1 MFTSVKLQRSFLL
14 AILIVMSCV
23 VSANA
28 RSLTMIKGQSDTK
41 VTAAQQEHI
50 LILGPDG
57 DAGCKVIRSDK
68 QRQDLGIALSRSEG
82 KQSANVEVVYSVA
95 QSTFMVTYT
104 DFPAAAQAAFQRA
117 VDIWAAKVSSSQ
129 TIKIDAN
136 WESFGNQQVLGSAGT
151 TFIFRFELF
160 DGQTTQKTWFPSAL
174 ADALKD
180 DDLAE
185 GEADIMARFNSDFSN
200 WHFGTDQNPGAGQ
213 FDFTTV
219 VLHEIGH
226 GLGFTSSFDH
236 DGTQGNWGI
245 ESGGETSPMIFDLYL
260 INGTGV
266 ELLDETAFANGSA
279 ELGTALTNNDVF
291 FFGFYAGETVGWAPV
306 PAYAPST
313 WEQGSSIAHVNKT
326 NFPEWHRDALMAP
339 SLSPGFAIHDPGPI
353 MTGIFRDILWTASS
367 TLHFAQFGA
376 GGLKSD
382 VVITN
387 PSVDT
392 MVMGEV
398 HFFDADGAVLEPAD
412 ILANGSESA
421 MFSLAPGGST
431 TFQSRST
438 GSLAQGSAII
448 TSTEPVSGVIRFDIP
463 GTGVAGVGSSEP
475 AFEVILPV
483 RRSGGLSTGAAIRNV
498 GLEDL
503 RVTLT
508 LKNEAGN
515 TVQNGQATV
524 DIPAQGR
531 VSKFI
536 QEYLP
541 NANTSNFTGTLTVS
555 SSTGKVAVVGLE
567 FENGARFTTLPVSE
581 LR

>member
-1 MFTSVKLQRSFLL
+1 MFASFELRRSFLL
-14 AILIVMSCV
+14 TVLV
-23 VSANA
+23 VTCFLASTNA
-28 RSLTMIKGQSDTK
+28 RSLTMTKGQSDTQ
-41 VTAAQQEHI
+41 AIPAQQDHV
-50 LILGPDG
+50 LVLGPAG
-57 DAGCKVIRSDK
+57 AAGCSIVRSDK
-68 QRQDLGIALSRSEG
+68 QRQDLGIALSRSE
-82 KQSANVEVVYSVA
+82 SPPPENVELVYSVA
-95 QSTFMVTYT
+95 QSMFEVTYT

-129 TIKIDAN
+129 TIKIDAS
-136 WESFGNQQVLGSAGT
+136 WESFGNQQILGSAGT
-151 TFIFRFELF
+151 TFIFRFELS
-160 DGQTTQKTWFPSAL
+160 DGQTTQQTWFPSAL
-174 ADALKD
+174 ADALAD

-185 GEADIMARFNSDFSN
+185 GEADIRARFNSDFTN
-200 WHFGTDQNPGAGQ
+200 WHFETDQSPGPGE

-226 GLGFTSSFDH
+226 GLGFSSSFGH

-245 ESGGETSPMIFDLYL
+245 ESGGETSPLVFDLYL

-266 ELLDETAFANGSA
+266 ELRDETAFANGSA

-306 PAYAPST
+306 PAYAPME

-326 NFPEWHRDALMAP
+326 NFPEWHQDALMAP
-339 SLSPGFAIHDPGPI
+339 SISPGFAIHDPGPI
-353 MTGIFRDILWTASS
+353 MTGIFRDLLWTASS
-367 TLHFAQFGA
+367 ELHFAQFGA

-392 MVMGEV
+392 TVSGEV
-398 HFFDADGAVLEPAD
+398 HFFDADGALLDPSD

-421 MFSLAPGGST
+421 TFSLAPGGST
-431 TFQSRST
+431 TFPSRSS
-438 GSLAQGSAII
+438 GNLAQGSAVV

-503 RVTLT
+503 TVTLT

-524 DIPAQGR
+524 DIPAQGGA
-531 VSKFI
+531 VAAT
-536 QEYLP
+536 Q
-541 NANTSNFTGTLTVS
+541 ANLEKATTSNFTGTLTVS
-555 SSTGKVAVVGLE
+555 SSSSKVAVVGLE